1 MAKRKSALD
10 EADSQRRWLDS
21 VSVYPPEC
29 DELLTDKGK
38 DMIAVQNILFK
49 PGRVLATPGAIEALE
64 RSGQSV
70 WHFLTR
76 HLSGDWGVVD
86 TDDKAANDDALRD
99 GSRILSAYLLDGDG
113 VAEEAT
119 KIWLL
124 TEAADESGNRVA
136 TTALLPEEY

>member
-1 MAKRKSALD
+1 
-10 EADSQRRWLDS
+10 
-21 VSVYPPEC
+21 
-29 DELLTDKGK
+29 
-38 DMIAVQNILFK
+38 MIAVTTPLFK

-76 HLSGDWGVVD
+76 HLAGDWGVVD

-99 GSRILSAYLLDGDG
+99 GSRILSAYLLDGDRDG
-113 VAEEAT
+113 NGEGDEAT
-119 KIWLL
+119 KIWLI